1 VRILLWHRHGSW
13 TTAFVHGGHDYLVP
27 VLPDRG
33 PDGLGRARTYP
44 WPDTVQEIP
53 PGRLAD
59 AEVDV
64 VVLQQPRDLELAE
77 RWLGGRRPGRE
88 LPAVWVE
95 HDAPRGEVPYT
106 KHPLADRR
114 DVLLVHLTHFNA
126 LMWDSGLAPTAVV
139 EHGVVDPGPRY
150 SGELR
155 RAAVVVND
163 PVRRG
168 RLVGTDLLPAFAAAG
183 PLDIYGMRV
192 ADVPGRLTRH
202 ELSADPS
209 GDRSGDPSGEPSWDV
224 GAYDDWPQHR
234 MHAELARRR
243 VYVHP
248 FRWTSLGLALIE
260 AMHLGMPVVAV
271 ASTEAVRAVPAEAG
285 VCSTRLDELIAAVRR
300 FLHDPAA
307 AAAAGRAARAAALD
321 RYGLDRFLAD
331 WDRLLKEV
339 TR

>member
-1 VRILLWHRHGSW
+1 MRILIWHVHGSW
-13 TTAFVHGGHDYLVP
+13 TTAFVQGAHDYLVP
-27 VLPDRG
+27 VVPDRG
-33 PDGLGRARTYP
+33 PDGLGRARTYR
-44 WPDTVQEIP
+44 WPDRVVEVP
-53 PGRLAD
+53 PERLAD

-64 VVLQQPRDLELAE
+64 VVLQRPRDLELAD
-77 RWLGGRRPGRE
+77 RWLGGRRPGRD

-106 KHPLADRR
+106 RHPLADRR
-114 DVLLVHLTHFNA
+114 DVLLVHVTHFNA
-126 LMWDSGLAPTAVV
+126 LMWDSGVAPTAVV
-139 EHGVVDPGPRY
+139 EHGVVDPGSRY
-150 SGELR
+150 TGELS
-155 RAAVVVND
+155 RAGIVVND

-168 RLVGTDLLPAFAAAG
+168 RLVGTDLLPAFAAAA
-183 PLDIYGMRV
+183 PLDVYGMGV
-192 ADVPGRLTRH
+192 AELPDRLAREH
-202 ELSADPS
+202 PARDPA
-209 GDRSGDPSGEPSWDV
+209 WDIAV
-224 GAYDDWPQHR
+224 YDDWPQHR

-271 ASTEAVRAVPAEAG
+271 ASTEVVRAVPVEAG
-285 VCSTRLDELIAAVRR
+285 VCSTRLDELTAAVRR

-307 AAAAGRAARAAALD
+307 AVAAGRAARSAGLD
-321 RYGLDRFLAD
+321 RYGLGRFLAD

>member
-1 VRILLWHRHGSW
+1 VKILLWHRHGAW
-13 TTAFVHGGHDYLVP
+13 TTAFVQGGHDYLVP
-27 VLPDRG
+27 VRPDRG

-44 WPDTVQEIP
+44 WPDTVVEVP
-53 PGRLAD
+53 PERLAD

-95 HDAPRGEVPYT
+95 HDAPRGGVPYT
-106 KHPLADRR
+106 RHPLADRG
-114 DVLLVHLTHFNA
+114 DVLLVHVTHFNA
-126 LMWDSGLAPTAVV
+126 LMWDSGVAPTAVV

-150 SGELR
+150 TGELP
-155 RAAVVVND
+155 RAGVVIND

-183 PLDIYGMRV
+183 PLDVYGMRV
-192 ADVPGRLTRH
+192 AELPARLARQ
-202 ELSADPS
+202 DPAC
-209 GDRSGDPSGEPSWDV
+209 DIA
-224 GAYDDWPQHR
+224 AYDDWPQHR

-243 VYVHP
+243 VYIHP
-248 FRWTSLGLALIE
+248 FRWTSLGLALVE

-285 VCSTRLDELIAAVRR
+285 VCSTRLDELTAAVRR

-307 AAAAGRAARAAALD
+307 AAAAGRAARSAALG